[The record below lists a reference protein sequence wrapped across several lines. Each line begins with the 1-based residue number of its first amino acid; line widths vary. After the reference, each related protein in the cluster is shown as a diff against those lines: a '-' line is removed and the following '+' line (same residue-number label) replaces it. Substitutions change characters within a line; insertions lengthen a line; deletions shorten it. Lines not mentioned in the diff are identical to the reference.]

1 MTDIA
6 PELLEAVKKSFEAKT
21 KGLGE
26 SITKGVKNYEEAYRY
41 AIKVGGALAGAFK
54 TNITS
59 EILPDGMMYF
69 NIANRV
75 VLPML
80 QAGYELSSAA
90 AVQAQKS
97 VNKAAGIGMKPQV
110 AEFDEDKAKG
120 IIDRLSSEP
129 FEDVKWI
136 LDDPVKTFS
145 KNAVD
150 ETLEKNVEFQGKSG
164 LHPKIVR
171 TASANACPWCLEMEG
186 EYEYPDVPKDVYRR
200 HENCDCTVEY
210 VDGGKRQDVWSKKE
224 RYEGDDFSP
233 QELVQ
238 KIKDKV
244 EEARERKDI
253 AEQLKGI
260 GFKSVD
266 KNFLLKADKELQAET
281 TSQLRDLEDKFGAV
295 KKGDISIE
303 LKKGPG
309 ASTRVNK
316 TTSESKILK
325 FGQDTFGSRDQYL
338 KQMRQDINDGW
349 AMPCNMDDDILS
361 RYIVTHEYGHIL
373 ENALIKEELGVKMG
387 TRADFARYYRNQIE
401 NIARQFDPNYS
412 PEKYIS
418 GYVQEVRVNKPGE
431 YDTEFFAECFANSQL
446 GEPNVLGQA
455 MNQWLES
462 RGYQ

>member
-26 SITKGVKNYEEAYRY
+26 SIAKGVKNYEEAYRY

-145 KNAVD
+145 KNVVD

-186 EYEYPDVPKDVYRR
+186 EYEYPDVPEDVYRR
-200 HENCDCTVEY
+200 HENCDCIVEY
-210 VDGGKRQDVWSKKE
+210 IDGGKRQDVWSKKE
-224 RYEGDDFSP
+224 YSESQAERVASIQNRIENAESHDGATYAGVPKTWIKNLETASEDEILSGTNPGYKQFLSLDSGQEERDYNENCANSVVAYEMRCRGYDVTAQPLSACEQLRTKPFSAWVGGENLKE
-233 QELVQ
+233 QSKSFETVIQ
-238 KIKDKV
+238 YIKN
-244 EEARERKDI
+244 EADGSRIQIAGQYRKNVWNQRDGHTFI
-253 AEQLKGI
+253 AEKKDWESSLYKGLR
-260 GFKSVD
+260 
-266 KNFLLKADKELQAET
+266 LLYDSISADQT
-281 TSQLRDLEDKFGAV
+281 V
-295 KKGDISIE
+295 K
-303 LKKGPG
+303 LP
-309 ASTRVNK
+309 
-316 TTSESKILK
+316 
-325 FGQDTFGSRDQYL
+325 
-338 KQMRQDINDGW
+338 
-349 AMPCNMDDDILS
+349 
-361 RYIVTHEYGHIL
+361 
-373 ENALIKEELGVKMG
+373 
-387 TRADFARYYRNQIE
+387 
-401 NIARQFDPNYS
+401 
-412 PEKYIS
+412 
-418 GYVQEVRVNKPGE
+418 
-431 YDTEFFAECFANSQL
+431 
-446 GEPNVLGQA
+446 
-455 MNQWLES
+455 
-462 RGYQ
+462 

>member
-1 MTDIA
+1 MDDIA
-6 PELLEAVKKSFEAKT
+6 PELLEAVRKSFEAKT

-97 VNKAAGIGMKPQV
+97 VNKAADIGMKPQV

-120 IIDRLSSEP
+120 IIDRVSSEP
-129 FEDVKWI
+129 FDDVKWI

-145 KNAVD
+145 KNVVD

-200 HENCDCTVEY
+200 HENCDCIVEY
-210 VDGGKRQDVWSKKE
+210 IDGGKRQDVWSKKE
-224 RYEGDDFSP
+224 HSQSQAERIAGTQNNNEESPRQREERARLFGRNSHFKTGDKDTEDYIKSKDPLQNFHAVTPTSAVPLARMQAEKWVQGLSESQKQLIQTYTYNPNDSTPKFYERINSFIRNGYQGDKDYTEQVEIISSALKESKLLNDYKCYRGSNHNPFAGMRPGESRKVDQFFSTT
-233 QELVQ
+233 
-238 KIKDKV
+238 
-244 EEARERKDI
+244 I
-253 AEQLKGI
+253 APSRSFEGEYSIVVCALKGT
-260 GFKSVD
+260 
-266 KNFLLKADKELQAET
+266 NAA
-281 TSQLRDLEDKFGAV
+281 
-295 KKGDISIE
+295 
-303 LKKGPG
+303 
-309 ASTRVNK
+309 
-316 TTSESKILK
+316 
-325 FGQDTFGSRDQYL
+325 
-338 KQMRQDINDGW
+338 
-349 AMPCNMDDDILS
+349 
-361 RYIVTHEYGHIL
+361 YI
-373 ENALIKEELGVKMG
+373 EELSLYPSQREML
-387 TRADFARYYRNQIE
+387 
-401 NIARQFDPNYS
+401 FDKDVEY
-412 PEKYIS
+412 
-418 GYVQEVRVNKPGE
+418 EVLYQRDSTVVVRTKP
-431 YDTEFFAECFANSQL
+431 
-446 GEPNVLGQA
+446 
-455 MNQWLES
+455 
-462 RGYQ
+462 